1 MDVAAMNVRIT
12 FQKSEVISDA
22 IGNRS
27 NSWTDY
33 YSCFATLSDSA
44 GKSSVETAAAGLIVD
59 HSDISFTVRFCS
71 KSSIINSTDYRV
83 LWNNEVYDILKVD
96 HLNMKKCA
104 LKFKCEKARS

>member
-27 NSWTDY
+27 NSLTDY